1 MFGLH
6 LPSVPGQLRIVI
18 SYPTTTG
25 QMSGLGYISY
35 SQVKYWNQEKAER
48 LKPQTARFEHGSVF
62 VPWHCDR
69 SCLSNKKGKQW
80 HSVACNC
87 IQGSTSQKYSG
98 ALRYLTS
105 NKTAVALSFA
115 EICRSRLLYL
125 PHTHRH
131 THSFENR
138 RMSGTDVVLILTYTC
153 LLHRQPCEKT
163 NSVSQ
168 FNMLVKAGIHNTTC
182 DHFFVPN
189 CSPLVTESQ
198 SQSAYFG
205 QSKLKDFPENRM
217 MHEVQKTHRPAVFF
231 FFCFRL
237 WFHAAGGDQVCLIYF
252 ELIFY
257 VIQLPLRHVYV
268 WVCCVR
274 NFLKVC

>member
-25 QMSGLGYISY
+25 QMFGLGYISY

-80 HSVACNC
+80 HSIACNC

-105 NKTAVALSFA
+105 NKTAVTLSFA

-125 PHTHRH
+125 QHTQTH
-131 THSFENR
+131 TLVREQKDVWYWCGLDSYLHLSAPPSALWENQQ
-138 RMSGTDVVLILTYTC
+138 C
-153 LLHRQPCEKT
+153 
-163 NSVSQ
+163 
-168 FNMLVKAGIHNTTC
+168 
-182 DHFFVPN
+182 
-189 CSPLVTESQ
+189 
-198 SQSAYFG
+198 
-205 QSKLKDFPENRM
+205 
-217 MHEVQKTHRPAVFF
+217 
-231 FFCFRL
+231 
-237 WFHAAGGDQVCLIYF
+237 
-252 ELIFY
+252 
-257 VIQLPLRHVYV
+257 
-268 WVCCVR
+268 
-274 NFLKVC
+274 

>member
-1 MFGLH
+1 MQLYWFKHISADRFITRPNLCSAFTYLLFLDNYGLLSPH
-6 LPSVPGQLRIVI
+6 NYRSDVWPWIYFLF
-18 SYPTTTG
+18 TG
-25 QMSGLGYISY
+25 QILKSR
-35 SQVKYWNQEKAER
+35 EAER
-48 LKPQTARFEHGSVF
+48 LKPQTAPFEHGSVF

-138 RMSGTDVVLILTYTC
+138 RMSGTDVVLILTYTY

-168 FNMLVKAGIHNTTC
+168 FKMLVKAGKHNTTC
-182 DHFFVPN
+182 DRF
-189 CSPLVTESQ
+189 LSQ
-198 SQSAYFG
+198 I
-205 QSKLKDFPENRM
+205 
-217 MHEVQKTHRPAVFF
+217 AV
-231 FFCFRL
+231 
-237 WFHAAGGDQVCLIYF
+237 H
-252 ELIFY
+252 
-257 VIQLPLRHVYV
+257 
-268 WVCCVR
+268 
-274 NFLKVC
+274 